1 MLPVEQSW
9 YKKLL
14 FFALVLGA
22 AGGVASLV
30 YMAVTNTGISF
41 LFGNAGTGWR
51 EGQWWWIPLTALG
64 GLIVAALRKIWK
76 VPQHVPSPIKLAHD
90 AWVDPGSAIPWVIIS
105 AVSLIAGAAMGPF
118 FGLTVM
124 GGGMGSWLVTRLGKS
139 DEEEAK
145 QEYTLTGM
153 AGSMGAAFTS
163 PLFAAILTGE
173 LSPTKKS
180 SYVAAFIPALSA
192 ATIGYAI
199 YFGVTG
205 ATMLGAY
212 ALPAYDFQFVH
223 LLIGAVLG
231 ALAAF
236 ILILFAL
243 INKLTVA
250 AFALI
255 PNQFVSGAVGG
266 ALVGLIAFVLPLSA
280 NSGNAQLVTI
290 LQDSATFGVAFLIAV
305 LLAKMLALAFSQ
317 AAGFLGGF
325 VFPLIFVGGVA
336 GILVSN
342 VFPGIPIQ
350 LAVGCLLAAVAGAI
364 LAAPVSL
371 ILIAAG
377 TVSIAPTALAPICI
391 AVVISHASLAF
402 VRGYVVSEKQLK
414 TQQPD

>member
-1 MLPVEQSW
+1 
-9 YKKLL
+9 
-14 FFALVLGA
+14 
-22 AGGVASLV
+22 
-30 YMAVTNTGISF
+30 
-41 LFGNAGTGWR
+41 
-51 EGQWWWIPLTALG
+51 
-64 GLIVAALRKIWK
+64 
-76 VPQHVPSPIKLAHD
+76 
-90 AWVDPGSAIPWVIIS
+90 
-105 AVSLIAGAAMGPF
+105 
-118 FGLTVM
+118 M
-124 GGGMGSWLVTRLGKS
+124 GGGIGSWLVTRLGQKG
-139 DEEEAK
+139 EEEAK
-145 QEYTLTGM
+145 EEYTLTGM

-180 SYVAAFIPALSA
+180 SYVAAFIPALLA

-231 ALAAF
+231 VLAAF

-255 PNQFVSGAVGG
+255 PNPFVSGAVGG
-266 ALVGLIAFVLPLSA
+266 ALVGLIAFALPLSA
-280 NSGNAQLVTI
+280 NSGNSQLVTI

-325 VFPLIFVGGVA
+325 VFPLIFVGGTA
-336 GILVSN
+336 GVLVSN
-342 VFPGIPIQ
+342 VFPGIPIE

-377 TVSIAPTALAPICI
+377 TVSIAPTALAAICI